1 MKGLINALLAVKPI
15 DCIIVGL
22 AVAIVVGVTI
32 LAIVRKKQ
40 GKSIT
45 CDCSSCEGCSGCSR
59 KQEK

>member
-1 MKGLINALLAVKPI
+1 MGNLLAVN
-15 DCIIVGL
+15 IVDIFIGVA

-40 GKSIT
+40 GRSIT